1 MVSTIVLLAG
11 LVGRRCWEPRILGQG
26 AEEFRRVG
34 AAVRAA
40 IVVLALAGLAVHA
53 HNLGPWVFG
62 MLPAT
67 GVALV
72 FSRYGLRRVLHAR
85 RSRGGCMVP
94 VLVAGGVEEV
104 ADLIARTRREAHNG
118 WLIEA
123 VCVPAPPDGA
133 APTDVCGVPVVGDLD
148 EVATLVRRGGYRV
161 VVAAP
166 DPAWTR
172 RRLRDMAWELEGT
185 PAALIVAPTLM
196 EVTGPRLH
204 VSPVYGL
211 TLLRVSKPSFTGVRW
226 LLKDVI
232 ERIGAVGLLAVVAPL
247 FLVIALAI
255 KLDGGGPVLYR
266 QERVGKGGKTF
277 MMLKFRSMVVDAEH
291 LLGALEAGNEGA
303 GPLFKLRHDPRVSRI
318 GSLLRRYSLDE
329 LPQLLNVVRGHMSL
343 VGPRPPLPREVARYA
358 TDGMRRLLDAIGSA
372 DLVLTAERTHRSI
385 VVQQAPTALGK
396 TFCLR
401 EFARLMASVEC
412 DGMPSDPVALARAA
426 VVAARDRRG
435 LIPPVPPSEDDIA
448 DPKGLDQAAHHAAAL
463 AISSALAQILGV
475 PSPVVAQGRRR
486 WPQPIRRRTE
496 SPGDRGRLWGCGPP
510 ASWRVSSRWH

>member
-1 MVSTIVLLAG
+1 LVSTVALFAG
-11 LVGRRCWEPRILGQG
+11 LAARRCWDLRIVGQG

-34 AAVRAA
+34 AAVGAA
-40 IVVLALAGLAVHA
+40 VVVLALAGLAVHA
-53 HNLGPWVFG
+53 PNLGPWAFG

-72 FSRYGLRRVLHAR
+72 FSRFGLRRVLHAR

-94 VLVAGGVEEV
+94 VLVAGSVEEV

-118 WLIEA
+118 WLVEA
-123 VCVPAPPDGA
+123 VCVPTPPNGA
-133 APTDVCGVPVVGDLD
+133 APTEVCGVPVVGDLD
-148 EVATLVRRGGYRV
+148 EVATLAQRGGYRV
-161 VVAAP
+161 VVIAP
-166 DPAWTR
+166 DPAWNR

-185 PAALIVAPTLM
+185 PAVLIIAPTLM

-204 VSPVYGL
+204 MTPVYGL

-226 LLKDVI
+226 LLKDAI
-232 ERIGAVGLLAVVAPL
+232 ERIGALAAMAVLAPL
-247 FLVIALAI
+247 LLVIALAI
-255 KLDGGGPVLYR
+255 KLDDGGPVLFR

-426 VVAARDRRG
+426 VVAARDSRG

-448 DPKGLDQAAHHAAAL
+448 DPKG
-463 AISSALAQILGV
+463 
-475 PSPVVAQGRRR
+475 
-486 WPQPIRRRTE
+486 
-496 SPGDRGRLWGCGPP
+496 
-510 ASWRVSSRWH
+510 